1 MPTFRR
7 GVRSLRRWRIWH
19 AVVAAFALLTFFG
32 DVYQT
37 AHLLL
42 TAHVRC
48 PLDGALVHE
57 DEIPLGERA
66 LDDMPSRRG
75 PRPES
80 AVPIHDHGD
89 CATRGVLHRFAA
101 IVVPVRC
108 PAGCMQACDIVALD
122 GAESAVARSVLS
134 YAPKLSPPA

>member
-1 MPTFRR
+1 VPTFRR
-7 GVRSLRRWRIWH
+7 GVRSQRRWRIWH
-19 AVVAAFALLTFFG
+19 AVIAALAVLTFFG
-32 DVYQT
+32 DVYHT

-42 TAHVRC
+42 TVHVRC

-57 DEIPLGERA
+57 DELALGERA
-66 LDDMPSRRG
+66 LDAMPSRRA
-75 PRPES
+75 PQPVS

-89 CATRGVLHRFAA
+89 CAGHGVLHRFAA
-101 IVVPVRC
+101 IVLPVRGPVHC
-108 PAGCMQACDIVALD
+108 AQARATVALD

>member
-1 MPTFRR
+1 MPTFRLEI
-7 GVRSLRRWRIWH
+7 RSQRRWRLWYAII
-19 AVVAAFALLTFFG
+19 AAFALLTFFG

-42 TAHVRC
+42 TVHVRC

-57 DEIPLGERA
+57 DELPRGERA
-66 LDDMPSRRG
+66 LDEAPCRRAA
-75 PRPES
+75 RPES

-89 CATRGVLHRFAA
+89 CATHGVLHRFAA
-101 IVVPVRC
+101 IVVPVRVPLRC
-108 PAGCMQACDIVALD
+108 ADEGGLVELHCS
-122 GAESAVARSVLS
+122 ETAVVRSVLS